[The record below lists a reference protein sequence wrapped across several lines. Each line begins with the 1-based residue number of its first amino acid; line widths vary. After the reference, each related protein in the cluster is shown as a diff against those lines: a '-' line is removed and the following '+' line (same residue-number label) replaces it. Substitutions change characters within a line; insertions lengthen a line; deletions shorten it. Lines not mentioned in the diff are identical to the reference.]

1 MPKRNSPKDFQELA
15 DLNRLSEIVIDKR
28 NEKRADAKKGR
39 RNRHYERLFIR
50 QAIKDFDHSSIQK
63 EDLNET
69 SF

>member
-50 QAIKDFDHSSIQK
+50 QAIKNFDHSSNQK
-63 EDLNET
+63 EDLNE
-69 SF
+69 SWD